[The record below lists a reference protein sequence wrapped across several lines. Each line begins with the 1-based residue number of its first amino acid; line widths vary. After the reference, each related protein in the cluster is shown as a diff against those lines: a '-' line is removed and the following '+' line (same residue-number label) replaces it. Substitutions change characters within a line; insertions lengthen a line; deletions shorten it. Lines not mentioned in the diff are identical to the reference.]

1 MDSNRISPP
10 LGTRSG
16 SINKGPRACATCAR
30 AKSRCISG
38 PRGQEKCE
46 RCHRLRKPCSSQ
58 TPAPARKRKD
68 PKPTRVAELERRLED
83 LTARI
88 ESVQRQGPVALSP
101 PDSDH
106 YVLPA
111 SLEPPAVAPELSGL
125 PPPGTFCKGSV
136 RTTEQGRWTGPYAH
150 LFPGQPLF
158 EDGQPASTNNGS
170 NNNSSSNNNNHNI
183 NNNSN
188 SNGVPPQSTTA
199 TLSSPPLG
207 HPQNINPIQTT
218 TTTAPNSLISPS
230 SPYPTQPGYQPS
242 SSSHPALQPPP
253 PPPPPQPFPTST
265 NADDPWPTGDE
276 AESHLA
282 MYHERFAHLFPFI
295 IVPTHLTAAQMR
307 VQRPFLWKAI
317 MIETSLFNG
326 ARQIQLG
333 DALLR
338 EMGEVSFM
346 GANGGG
352 MGGRKGEGLLD
363 LLQGVQMLIDWYHY
377 NLNNFQMVNL
387 LFLAQSVTAS
397 LGTVEPNED
406 GDYDTEA
413 LEQMRAFA
421 TTYYLVTLTFT
432 TNKRPDSLMNN
443 INLSYLTTCCHVL
456 LTRMEHPTDELVV
469 HLVRAQRL
477 LQSISQGFAR
487 RKAMLKESRVPQTA
501 FVAALKERVRGFAAA
516 LPAHVKGNV
525 SLEGHFLV
533 AEILIYENSLEELSH
548 CPMRCFQPQSP
559 QQPRQQDPNTNRLG
573 RINPSSPATSL
584 SPPSTDEQN
593 ANRVQMLWDCA
604 RVVEAF
610 MSRRFAHE
618 TGDFPRFISLTS
630 LDLTYV
636 FLTMLKLATL
646 QVPGWDLEEVRR
658 ELRLYERMDQLIR
671 RMEHSA
677 NKRKRAA
684 QRRDWPINEREEAE
698 DPFAKLARKVANVR
712 DIISATAYDSGFA
725 TSQVARVVDPAP
737 MTLADATQDLMQD
750 LGGGGLWQPD
760 AAGAGGA
767 GGLNLNNCSGF
778 GDMLPEWDSLEGV
791 DWAAVFSGDA
801 VCEGFYAS

>member
-10 LGTRSG
+10 LGTRPG
-16 SINKGPRACATCAR
+16 GINKGPRACATCAR

-46 RCHRLRKPCSSQ
+46 RCHRLQKPCSSQ

-106 YVLPA
+106 YVLPS
-111 SLEPPAVAPELSGL
+111 SLEPPAVAPEPSSL

-150 LFPGQPLF
+150 LFPGQSLF
-158 EDGQPASTNNGS
+158 GEGQPASTSNGN
-170 NNNSSSNNNNHNI
+170 NNNS
-183 NNNSN
+183 
-188 SNGVPPQSTTA
+188 
-199 TLSSPPLG
+199 
-207 HPQNINPIQTT
+207 
-218 TTTAPNSLISPS
+218 TTAPTSLISPS
-230 SPYPTQPGYQPS
+230 SPYPTQPDYQPTS

-253 PPPPPQPFPTST
+253 PQPFPTSAS
-265 NADDPWPTGDE
+265 ADDPWPTGDE
-276 AESHLA
+276 AESHLT

-397 LGTVEPNED
+397 LGTVEPNEE

-559 QQPRQQDPNTNRLG
+559 QQPRQQDPNTNRLN
-573 RINPSSPATSL
+573 RLNPSSPATSL

-646 QVPGWDLEEVRR
+646 QVPGWELEEVRR

-677 NKRKRAA
+677 NKRKRAT
-684 QRRDWPINEREEAE
+684 QRRDWPIDEREEAE